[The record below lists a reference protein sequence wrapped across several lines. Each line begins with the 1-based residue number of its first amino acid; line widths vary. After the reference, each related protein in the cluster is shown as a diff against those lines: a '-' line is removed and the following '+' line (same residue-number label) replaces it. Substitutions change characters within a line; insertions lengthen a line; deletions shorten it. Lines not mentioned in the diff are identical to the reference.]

1 MHELDES
8 FTERSRVS
16 LLSMLCPILG
26 GPGIGL
32 ALGIGSG
39 DVANLER
46 EAEELSVGHTI
57 TGDYSD
63 TRASSFNIEAIPVCP
78 IIIFNSSY

>member
-8 FTERSRVS
+8 LSERSHVS
-16 LLSMLCPILG
+16 LLATLCPLLG

-32 ALGIGSG
+32 ALGTGSG

-46 EAEELSVGHTI
+46 EAEELSVGRTI
-57 TGDYSD
+57 TGAYSD
-63 TRASSFNIEAIPVCP
+63 TRPSSFNIEAIPVCP
-78 IIIFNSSY
+78 IFFLDPFY